1 MALPKSNIFP
11 FLFGVFLNWLLA
23 FAKFL
28 YRVGFLFFFIFFF
41 IFSFIIALFFGWD
54 FLGYF
59 WIVITRRFIRIGRIL
74 WDFEVLFAYFI

>member
-28 YRVGFLFFFIFFF
+28 YRVGFLFFLF
-41 IFSFIIALFFGWD
+41 FSFIIALFFGWD